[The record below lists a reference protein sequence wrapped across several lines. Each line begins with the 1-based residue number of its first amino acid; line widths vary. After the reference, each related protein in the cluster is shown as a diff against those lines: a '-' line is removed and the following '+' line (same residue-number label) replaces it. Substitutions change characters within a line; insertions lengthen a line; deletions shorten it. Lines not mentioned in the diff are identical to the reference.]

1 MLRLE
6 AFGVSDPGKV
16 RENNEDCF
24 YTPDASGADHYV
36 MVADGMG
43 GHTGGEVASSTCRDA
58 IHRHMQEGHD
68 RGLRGPELLRDTL
81 SRANWDIWDK
91 ARRHARYRGMGTTL
105 VLAMLE
111 GSEWVLA
118 NVGDS
123 RIYLFREG
131 RLALLTSDHTM
142 VQEMVRGGLI
152 TEEQAARHP
161 QRHLITRA
169 MGVDDLVEPDIVR
182 LGAQPG
188 DVMLLC
194 SDGLTDTLTAEDIL
208 VLLSLPESLEK
219 QARRLI
225 SVANQRGGPDNV
237 TVVLA
242 RAEEGKSHG

>member
-6 AFGVSDPGKV
+6 AFGVTDPGKV

-24 YTPDASGADHYV
+24 YIPTPAGKERYV

-43 GHTGGEVASSTCRDA
+43 GHIGGEVASSTCRDA
-58 IHRHMQEGHD
+58 IHSHVQEGYA
-68 RGLRGPELLRDTL
+68 RGLRGPELLRDAI

-105 VLAMLE
+105 VLAMID

-118 NVGDS
+118 HVGDS
-123 RIYLFREG
+123 RIYLFRDG
-131 RLALLTSDHTM
+131 QLAQLTSDHTM
-142 VQEMVRGGLI
+142 VQEMVRSGFL

-182 LGAQPG
+182 LNAQAG

-208 VLLSLPESLEK
+208 VLLSLPDPLEK
-219 QARRLI
+219 RANRLI

-242 RAEEGKSHG
+242 ELKEGKSHG